1 MGKVHQLL
9 AVEKDIVGKAAAI
22 LQETLVSFTKKATEL
37 YTGVIKTYTPYD
49 AEGEKVNP
57 EERLLVDTVPSK
69 LNYTADALVA
79 EYDFLLQ
86 KEASNAVAKADLV
99 VDGKTLGAGLPVTF
113 LLTLERRLE
122 KLRQVIESAP
132 TLPNGFA
139 WVPDTATGKNVYKL
153 EKPIETYRSLKVPY
167 AFVKAPATVQHPA
180 QVVEKEENKTVG
192 VYTEMRTDSR
202 VTSAQK
208 SVWLGNLDAVL
219 LATRKAIRVA
229 NDIDTVD
236 GKIGQQIFDAILA

>member
-22 LQETLVSFTKKATEL
+22 LQETLVSFQKKATEL

-49 AEGEKVNP
+49 EHGEKVNP

-69 LNYTADALVA
+69 LSYTAEALKD

-86 KEASNAVAKADLV
+86 KAQSNTRAKADLV
-99 VDGKTLGAGLPVTF
+99 VDGTVIGQALPVEF

-122 KLRQVIESAP
+122 KFRQVIDAAP
-132 TLPNGFA
+132 TLPNGFS
-139 WVPDTATGKNVYKL
+139 WVPDTATGKNVFKL
-153 EKPIETYRSLKVPY
+153 EKPIVTFRSVKAPY
-167 AFVKAPATVQHPA
+167 AFVKAAATKEHPA
-180 QVVEKEENKTVG
+180 QVVEKEETKTAG
-192 VYTEMRTDSR
+192 EYTEMRTDSR

-208 SVWLGNLDAVL
+208 SDWLGNLDKVL
-219 LATRKAIRVA
+219 LAVRKAIRVA
-229 NDIDTVD
+229 NDIEASDQ
-236 GKIGQQIFDAILA
+236 KIGKQIFDVILA